1 MTPGNPAQPSTA
13 VVLFTR
19 DLRLRDHPALSAA
32 LDAADRVTP
41 MFVLDNEL
49 LGGPCG
55 AANRVRFLLESL
67 DGLDRSLRERGS
79 RLVIRR
85 GDVVAEALGVARE
98 TGASAIFM
106 SSDVSAYA
114 RRRER
119 RLRTECEGERIAL
132 RTFPGVAAVAPGEI
146 LPAGGDHYRVFTPYW
161 RAWSEVPKRR
171 PLAAPRRL
179 PAAPAIR
186 SDAGAMRDVAR
197 DRSSSELPPGG
208 EDAGRRRLESWVR
221 RRLRDYDAGRDDL
234 VGDATSRLS
243 AYLHF
248 GCVSAAA
255 VLARIGRHPTG
266 HEFAR
271 QLCWRDFHQQVMAAR
286 PEIASVDYRPRG
298 DRWCHDPASVEA
310 WRRGRTGYPI
320 VDAGMR
326 QLEREGF
333 MHNRARLITASFL
346 TKLLYVDWRIG
357 ARHFAERLVDAD
369 LACNVGNWQW
379 VAGTGNDTR
388 PNRLL
393 NPIRQARRY
402 DPDGEYVRRYVPE
415 LSSITG
421 AAVHQ
426 PWLLD
431 SPAREG
437 MDYPPPIVDYGSA
450 ADEFRRRRTRASPS
464 SR

>member
-1 MTPGNPAQPSTA
+1 VTPGNRAEPSTA
-13 VVLFTR
+13 VLLFTR
-19 DLRLRDHPALSAA
+19 DLRLRDHPALNAA
-32 LDAADRVTP
+32 LDAADRVVPT
-41 MFVLDNEL
+41 FVLDEEL

-55 AANRVRFLLESL
+55 APNRVTFLVESL
-67 DGLDRSLRERGS
+67 DGLERALRERGS

-85 GDVVAEALGVARE
+85 GDVVAEAIGVARE
-98 TGASAIFM
+98 TGAGAIFM

-114 RRRER
+114 QRRER
-119 RLRTECEGERIAL
+119 RLRSECEGERIAL
-132 RTFPGVAAVAPGEI
+132 RTLPGVAVVAPGEI
-146 LPAGGDHYRVFTPYW
+146 VPAGGDHYRVFTPYW

-186 SDAGAMRDVAR
+186 SDTRAMRDLAR
-197 DRSSSELPPGG
+197 AGPSSELPPGG

-221 RRLRDYDAGRDDL
+221 RGLSDYDARRDDL
-234 VGDATSRLS
+234 GGDATSRLS

-248 GCVSAAA
+248 GCVSATA
-255 VLARIGRHPTG
+255 VLARIGRRPAG

-271 QLCWRDFHQQVMAAR
+271 QLCWRDFHHQVMAAR
-286 PEIASVDYRPRG
+286 PEIAWADYRPRG
-298 DRWCHDPASVEA
+298 DRWRRDPADVEA

-369 LACNVGNWQW
+369 LACNIGNWQW

-393 NPIRQARRY
+393 NPIRQAHRY

-421 AAVHQ
+421 PAVHR
-426 PWLLD
+426 PWLAE
-431 SPAREG
+431 PPGGRRP
-437 MDYPPPIVDYGSA
+437 DYPPPIVDYGSA
-450 ADEFRRRRTRASPS
+450 ADEFRHRRAEASPS
-464 SR
+464 SP